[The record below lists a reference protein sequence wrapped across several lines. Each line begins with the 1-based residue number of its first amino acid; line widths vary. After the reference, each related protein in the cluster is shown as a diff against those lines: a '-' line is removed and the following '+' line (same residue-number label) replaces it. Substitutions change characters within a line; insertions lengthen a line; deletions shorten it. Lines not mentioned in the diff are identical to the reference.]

1 MQDGQDRQESADQ
14 SADLEEPVTSSGEPE
29 PEVATTEGD
38 ADETVREA
46 PGEPEPVNDGP
57 TSELD
62 PPIDPTESS
71 ETVSVAEEAETID
84 PEIAALQAQLEAET
98 DEPEPAAIEAAA
110 PVEPLEAPE
119 DTAPPAVGGVEEASE
134 DSREIVLPGDR
145 AGVPIWP
152 FLVYFALWMIFAG
165 LLVWQSLQIPA
176 GTPVYELDFYGMSI
190 LVGLAL
196 TAIGPLLA
204 LVVWVVSWFS
214 RPASRTGLFSR
225 ALILGAVTTL
235 GGVALWLVAL
245 GAVDMLRL
253 GRLL

>member
-1 MQDGQDRQESADQ
+1 
-14 SADLEEPVTSSGEPE
+14 
-29 PEVATTEGD
+29 
-38 ADETVREA
+38 
-46 PGEPEPVNDGP
+46 
-57 TSELD
+57 
-62 PPIDPTESS
+62 
-71 ETVSVAEEAETID
+71 
-84 PEIAALQAQLEAET
+84 
-98 DEPEPAAIEAAA
+98 
-110 PVEPLEAPE
+110 
-119 DTAPPAVGGVEEASE
+119 
-134 DSREIVLPGDR
+134 
-145 AGVPIWP
+145 
-152 FLVYFALWMIFAG
+152 
-165 LLVWQSLQIPA
+165 
-176 GTPVYELDFYGMSI
+176 MSI